1 MYMSC
6 VPLANKGGSGMN
18 KKQNSTGL
26 QVWKASGMRGRH
38 SEFYPTSH
46 PFLKIQRSVRKMG
59 DTKPDPD

>member
-1 MYMSC
+1 
-6 VPLANKGGSGMN
+6 MN

-46 PFLKIQRSVRKMG
+46 PFLKIQQSVRKMG